1 MEEQQKWFIPH
12 ELSEQDALGVMAEIE
27 KYIAEHPDEADDY
40 WLVDYNDEDIFAKSF
55 PKEEVE
61 KVAEHYQIPVFQ
73 ASSTTLNPKTS
84 ASAKTGSFRSP

>member
-1 MEEQQKWFIPH
+1 MEEQQKWFIPQ

-55 PKEEVE
+55 PKEEVD
-61 KVAEHYQIPVFQ
+61 KAAAHYQIPVFEVMMDIMREQ
-73 ASSTTLNPKTS
+73 NGVNNK
-84 ASAKTGSFRSP
+84 KEKE

>member
-12 ELSEQDALGVMAEIE
+12 ELSEQDALGVVAEIE

-55 PKEEVE
+55 PKEEVD
-61 KVAEHYQIPVFQ
+61 KAAAHYQIPVFEVMMDIMREQ
-73 ASSTTLNPKTS
+73 NIVTNKNEN
-84 ASAKTGSFRSP
+84 K

>member
-55 PKEEVE
+55 PKEEVD
-61 KVAEHYQIPVFQ
+61 KAAAHYQIPVFEVMMDIMRHQ
-73 ASSTTLNPKTS
+73 NGATNKTEN
-84 ASAKTGSFRSP
+84 K

>member
-12 ELSEQDALGVMAEIE
+12 ELSQEDALGVMAEIE

-55 PKEEVE
+55 PKEEVD
-61 KVAEHYQIPVFQ
+61 KAAAHYQIPVFEVMMDIMREQ
-73 ASSTTLNPKTS
+73 NGVTNK
-84 ASAKTGSFRSP
+84 KEKE

>member
-27 KYIAEHPDEADDY
+27 KYIAEHPNEAGDY

-55 PKEEVE
+55 PKEEVD
-61 KVAEHYQIPVFQ
+61 KAAAHYQIPVFEVMMDIMRHQ
-73 ASSTTLNPKTS
+73 NGVTNKTEN
-84 ASAKTGSFRSP
+84 K

>member
-27 KYIAEHPDEADDY
+27 KYISEHPDEADDY

-55 PKEEVE
+55 PKEEVD
-61 KVAEHYQIPVFQ
+61 KAAAHYQIPVFEVMMDIMRHQ
-73 ASSTTLNPKTS
+73 NGVTNKNEN
-84 ASAKTGSFRSP
+84 K

>member
-55 PKEEVE
+55 PKEEVD
-61 KVAEHYQIPVFQ
+61 KAAEQYQIPVFEVMMDIMRHQ
-73 ASSTTLNPKTS
+73 NGVDNKTE
-84 ASAKTGSFRSP
+84 KE

>member
-27 KYIAEHPDEADDY
+27 KYIAEHPEEADDY

-55 PKEEVE
+55 PKEEVD
-61 KVAEHYQIPVFQ
+61 KAAAHYQIPVFEVMMDIMREQ
-73 ASSTTLNPKTS
+73 NGVTNKTEN
-84 ASAKTGSFRSP
+84 K

>member
-12 ELSEQDALGVMAEIE
+12 ELSEQDALGVVAEIE

-55 PKEEVE
+55 PKEEVD
-61 KVAEHYQIPVFQ
+61 KAAAHYQIPVFEVMMDIMREQ
-73 ASSTTLNPKTS
+73 NIVTNK
-84 ASAKTGSFRSP
+84 KENK

>member
-55 PKEEVE
+55 PKEEVD
-61 KVAEHYQIPVFQ
+61 KAAAHYQIPVFQ
-73 ASSTTLNPKTS
+73 VMMDIMRQQNGVTNKTEN
-84 ASAKTGSFRSP
+84 K

>member
-12 ELSEQDALGVMAEIE
+12 ELSEQDALGVVAEIE

-55 PKEEVE
+55 PKEEVD
-61 KVAEHYQIPVFQ
+61 KAAAHYQIPVFEVMMDIMREQ
-73 ASSTTLNPKTS
+73 NGVNNK
-84 ASAKTGSFRSP
+84 KEKE

>member
-27 KYIAEHPDEADDY
+27 KYIAEHPEEADDY

-55 PKEEVE
+55 PKEEVD
-61 KVAEHYQIPVFQ
+61 KAAAHYQIPVFEVMMDIMRHQ
-73 ASSTTLNPKTS
+73 NGVDNKTEN
-84 ASAKTGSFRSP
+84 K

>member
-55 PKEEVE
+55 PKEEVD
-61 KVAEHYQIPVFQ
+61 KAAAHYQIPVFEVMMDIMRHQ
-73 ASSTTLNPKTS
+73 NGVDNKTEN
-84 ASAKTGSFRSP
+84 K

>member
-55 PKEEVE
+55 PKEEVD
-61 KVAEHYQIPVFQ
+61 KAAAHYQIPVFEVMMDIMRHQ
-73 ASSTTLNPKTS
+73 NSTPPTE
-84 ASAKTGSFRSP
+84 

>member
-40 WLVDYNDEDIFAKSF
+40 WLVDFNDEDIFAKSF
-55 PKEEVE
+55 PKEEVD
-61 KVAEHYQIPVFQ
+61 KAAAHYQIPVFQ
-73 ASSTTLNPKTS
+73 VMMDIMRQQNGVTNKTEN
-84 ASAKTGSFRSP
+84 K